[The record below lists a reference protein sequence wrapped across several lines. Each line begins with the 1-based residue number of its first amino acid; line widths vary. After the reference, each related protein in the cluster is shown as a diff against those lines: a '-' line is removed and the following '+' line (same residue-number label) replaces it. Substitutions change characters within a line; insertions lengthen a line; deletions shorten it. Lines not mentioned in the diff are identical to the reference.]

1 MTRTA
6 RLFAGLLCA
15 AAPALASAYPG
26 GTPSYV
32 TDVAPFC
39 SSCHSSVSVDHLKGV
54 PEQRARA
61 ELVENKHIAR
71 IRAAAE
77 CSAYAEL
84 TGDQRQ
90 ALIAGIL
97 AIDRASSVRVVAP
110 QSVKAGSI
118 FEVTVEAT
126 GGGGPVVGLAL
137 VDSDQRFQ
145 AAPAPA
151 RGWQVLEK
159 PAVRGPDGNPQ
170 TTFTDRRN
178 PELAPGIAYVNVSG
192 VSADTAAGR
201 FSSVSV
207 TWRLRAPDRA
217 GSYPLAA
224 AFWYGTEK
232 GAPFGSIETI
242 RGKRPRGGRGSSSG
256 RVAFSEVLGIQVQ

>member
-1 MTRTA
+1 MIRAA
-6 RLFAGLLCA
+6 RLFAGVLCA
-15 AAPALASAYPG
+15 AAPALAPAYPG

-39 SSCHSSVSVDHLKGV
+39 SSCHSSVSADHLQGL
-54 PEQRARA
+54 PEPRVRAQ
-61 ELVENKHIAR
+61 LVENKHIAR

-77 CSAYAEL
+77 GSPYAEL
-84 TGDQRQ
+84 TEEQRQ

-97 AIDRASSVRVVAP
+97 AIDEASSVRVVAP
-110 QSVKAGSI
+110 QRVNAGSV

-145 AAPAPA
+145 SAPAPA

-159 PAVRGPDGNPQ
+159 PIVRGPDGNPQ
-170 TTFTDRRN
+170 TEFTDRRN
-178 PELAPGIAYVNVSG
+178 PDLAPGIAYVNVSG
-192 VSADTAAGR
+192 VSADLAANK

-232 GAPFGSIETI
+232 GSPFGVVETI
-242 RGKRPRGGRGSSSG
+242 RGKLPRGGRAASSG
-256 RVAFSEVLGIQVQ
+256 RVAFSEVLEIQVQ